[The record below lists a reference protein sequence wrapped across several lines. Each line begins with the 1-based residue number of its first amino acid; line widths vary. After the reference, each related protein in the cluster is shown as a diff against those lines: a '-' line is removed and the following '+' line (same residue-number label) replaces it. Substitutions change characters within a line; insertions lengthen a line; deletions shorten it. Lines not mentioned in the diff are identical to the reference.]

1 MDKKFEFEVIEH
13 IASLS
18 DEDSIVLTE
27 LNIVKWGNA
36 EPKYDIRHWR
46 LNAFKE
52 NTPYKG
58 ISLSAGEL
66 RELKAAL
73 NNMEI

>member
-13 IASLS
+13 IAALS

-36 EPKYDIRHWR
+36 EPKQPLLVPLFAH
-46 LNAFKE
+46 FHK
-52 NTPYKG
+52 
-58 ISLSAGEL
+58 
-66 RELKAAL
+66 
-73 NNMEI
+73 